1 MCGVG
6 GEVVERVTVRVPPDV
21 VFQAVSDVRRMAK
34 WSPECFATWVL
45 SRDAGRVPAR
55 FVGFNRRR
63 AYVWFTTCRVV
74 VAEPGVEFAFD
85 VTTFGLPVAR
95 WGFRLAPTSEGT
107 AGEGTDVT
115 QYWIDQRVRG
125 AMILGRVF
133 TGKVANARPEA
144 NREGMRVTLDR
155 LKRELEAGSQ
165 S

>member
-1 MCGVG
+1 MGD
-6 GEVVERVTVRVPPDV
+6 EVVERITVDVAPDE
-21 VFQAVSDVRRMAK
+21 VFRAVADVRRMAK

-45 SRDAGRVPAR
+45 TRSASRLPVR
-55 FVGFNRRR
+55 FVGFNRHK

-74 VAEPGVEFAFD
+74 VAEPGEEFAFD

-95 WGFRLAPTSEGT
+95 WGFRLAA
-107 AGEGTDVT
+107 AGGGTDVA

-133 TGKVANARPEA
+133 TGKVANERPEA

-155 LKRELEAGSQ
+155 LKRELEGAAA
-165 S
+165 

>member
-1 MCGVG
+1 MAD
-6 GEVVERVTVRVPPDV
+6 EVVERITVAVPPDV
-21 VFQAVSDVRRMAK
+21 VFRAVSDVRRMAK

-45 SRDAGRVPAR
+45 TRSTGRLPAR
-55 FVGFNRRR
+55 FVGFNRRK

-74 VAEPGVEFAFD
+74 VAEPGAEFAFD

-95 WGFRLAPTSEGT
+95 WGFRLTP
-107 AGEGTDVT
+107 AGGGTDVA
-115 QYWIDQRVRG
+115 QYWVDQRVRG

-155 LKRELEAGSQ
+155 LKRELEAGG
-165 S
+165 

>member
-1 MCGVG
+1 MAV
-6 GEVVERVTVRVPPDV
+6 EVVERVTVAVPPDV
-21 VFQAVSDVRRMAK
+21 VFRAVADVRRMAK
-34 WSPECFATWVL
+34 WSPECFAVWVVKR
-45 SRDAGRVPAR
+45 SAGRLPAR
-55 FVGFNRRR
+55 FVGFNRHK

-95 WGFRLAPTSEGT
+95 WGFRLSPADG
-107 AGEGTDVT
+107 GTDVA
-115 QYWIDQRVRG
+115 QYWVDQRVRG

-155 LKRELEAGSQ
+155 LRRELEAAG
-165 S
+165 

>member
-1 MCGVG
+1 MTD
-6 GEVVERVTVRVPPDV
+6 EVVERITVEVTPDT

-45 SRDAGRVPAR
+45 TRSADRVPER
-55 FVGFNRRR
+55 FVGFNRRK

-74 VAEPGVEFAFD
+74 VAEPGAEFAFD

-95 WGFRLAPTSEGT
+95 WGFRLAP
-107 AGEGTDVT
+107 AGGGTDVS

-133 TGKVANARPEA
+133 TGKVAHARPEA
-144 NREGMRVTLDR
+144 NREGMRVTLER
-155 LKRELEAGSQ
+155 LKRELEAGG
-165 S
+165 